1 MQHLAGIAEADIVVA
16 INKNAEAP
24 IFAAADYG
32 IVGDLYEI
40 IPQIIENL

>member
-1 MQHLAGIAEADIVVA
+1 MAGIAEADIKVTN
-16 INKNAEAP
+16 NKNAEAP

-32 IVGDLYEI
+32 IVGDMYEI